1 MKKMGKV
8 LAGRYRLLE
17 VIGEGRVTTIYR
29 ALDQRLDR
37 DAAVK
42 FLRPP
47 FSLDRT
53 FVAAF
58 RREMHL
64 AMQLDHPCIEA
75 IYDRGTDSGIDY
87 IVTQLAGRSTLA
99 TTLARERTISL
110 EMALHIGLQTT
121 KALQA
126 AHERGIA
133 HGGLTPA
140 SIHLDPDGDV
150 RVDDFGIAAAVR
162 DTRDG
167 RSEPDPAWAP
177 YASPERVLG
186 EPATNSSDIYALGVM
201 LYDAVTGR
209 RPFAG
214 ESDAEITADGLR
226 ALPFPPSSVTLGL
239 RLVDRVILEA
249 MARDP
254 RHRYLSAAE
263 FGAAIERFRMLE
275 LGDVRRGDA
284 FGLMGVVAHVPV
296 MARERI
302 AAPAPG
308 GLPSGEP
315 VAIRGA
321 EALRAPTQAA
331 APVVVGAEAVVVGV
345 DAVAVIPAVALGAT
359 VPVAVAEAVGP
370 VESVVPRVAVASGRE
385 TFDGGGRRR
394 LVPFLASAL
403 AIGIGLFGVGLV
415 GGTIGER
422 GAVLSASGTPRTSDP
437 GLVAIL
443 PPSPV
448 AAPIPSPAPSESPP
462 PTSNSTT
469 SASPAVGGGPA
480 EVAALFFDLVE
491 AGRRTEAVA
500 LWTARMTAEY
510 PGDSFFTTYFDTVT
524 SIDISDI
531 RVESIT
537 LANTAAF
544 VSFDVTQHRA
554 SGPDRRLVGTWR
566 VVIESSGWRLDDLH
580 T

>member
-17 VIGEGRVTTIYR
+17 VIGDGRVTTIYR

-64 AMQLDHPCIEA
+64 AAQLDHPNIEA

-99 TTLARERTISL
+99 TTLAREGIVSREI
-110 EMALHIGLQTT
+110 ALHIGLQTT

-126 AHERGIA
+126 AHERGLT
-133 HGGLTPA
+133 HGCLTPA

-167 RSEPDPAWAP
+167 RSGPDPAWAP
-177 YASPERVLG
+177 YASPEHVLG
-186 EPATNSSDIYALGVM
+186 EPATTSSDIYALGVM
-201 LYDAVTGR
+201 LYEAVTGR

-214 ESDAEITADGLR
+214 GSAESAVDGMR
-226 ALPFPPSSVTLGL
+226 ALPVPPSSVTPGL
-239 RLVDRVILEA
+239 RLGVDRVILGA
-249 MARDP
+249 MAREP

-275 LGDVRRGDA
+275 LGGVRRGE
-284 FGLMGVVAHVPV
+284 
-296 MARERI
+296 AR
-302 AAPAPG
+302 ATA
-308 GLPSGEP
+308 
-315 VAIRGA
+315 AIRGA
-321 EALRAPTQAA
+321 DALRAPTEAEQ
-331 APVVVGAEAVVVGV
+331 PEAVGVGV
-345 DAVAVIPAVALGAT
+345 DVGA
-359 VPVAVAEAVGP
+359 
-370 VESVVPRVAVASGRE
+370 VESVVPRDTVAGGRE
-385 TFDGGGRRR
+385 SPDRGGRRR
-394 LVPFLASAL
+394 LVPVLASVL
-403 AIGIGLFGVGLV
+403 AIGIGLLGVGLV

-422 GAVLSASGTPRTSDP
+422 GAVLSATGTPRTSDP
-437 GLVAIL
+437 GLVAVP

-469 SASPAVGGGPA
+469 SASPAVGAGPA
-480 EVAALFFDLVE
+480 DVVALFYALIDAERLN
-491 AGRRTEAVA
+491 EAVR
-500 LWTARMTAEY
+500 LWTARMAAEY
-510 PGDSFFTTYFDTVT
+510 PGNSFFAEFHDTAT
-524 SIDISDI
+524 SIDINVIS
-531 RVESIT
+531 VESIN
-537 LANTAAF
+537 LANSAAF
-544 VSFDVTQHRA
+544 VSFDVTQQRT
-554 SGPDRRLVGTWR
+554 SGPDLRLVGTWR
-566 VVIESSGWRLDDLH
+566 VVLDSSGWRLDDLH